1 MSLKNKNVTILGA
14 GIGGLTAAIAMSR
27 RGANVTIFDQ
37 TKRQSSIG
45 AGIQVS
51 PNGFGVMDT
60 LGLAAHLLSKGNI
73 LEFIN
78 VQNYKNPLFSSRVDL
93 MRVTHGNPN
102 PHLVIHRSD
111 LIGILIKK
119 TEDLGVKVHFNK
131 KAESINYDDKEIQ
144 ISFNDGTVHKT
155 RMLVG
160 ADGIHSIARKSIG
173 YKAQPTF
180 TGKVA
185 WRAMIESKFVPLNDL
200 PSEATIRFGP
210 NRHLV
215 TYPIRDGNLVN
226 LVAIEKRD
234 DWVAEGWHHAD
245 KRENLE
251 RSFEHWPTDVLKL
264 LSVAENVNL
273 WGLFSHGLPKKWHSA
288 GIVLIGDSCHPMV
301 PFLGQGANMAI
312 EDAWVLAEELDG
324 SIDLEDGFKKYQ
336 SRRYK
341 RIKRVSLASSSN
353 GDIYHAVGVKANII
367 DLGMKA
373 SYKFK
378 PSFIQS
384 KYDWLYGVD
393 VSRGD

>member
-1 MSLKNKNVTILGA
+1 MSLKNQNVTILGA
-14 GIGGLTAAIAMSR
+14 GIGGLTAAVAMSR
-27 RGANVTIFDQ
+27 RGANVTVFDQ

-60 LGLAAHLLSKGNI
+60 LGLAAQLFSKGNV

-160 ADGIHSIARKSIG
+160 ADGIHSIARTSIG
-173 YKAQPTF
+173 CKAQLTF

-185 WRAMIESKFVPLNDL
+185 WRAMIESKFVPLTDL

-215 TYPIRDGNLVN
+215 TYPIR
-226 LVAIEKRD
+226 
-234 DWVAEGWHHAD
+234 
-245 KRENLE
+245 E

-273 WGLFSHGLPKKWHSA
+273 WGLFFHSLPKKWHSA
-288 GIVLIGDSCHPMV
+288 SIVLIGDSCHPMV

-324 SIDLEDGFKKYQ
+324 SIDMEDGFKKYQ

-341 RIKRVSLASSSN
+341 RIKKVSLASSSN

>member
-1 MSLKNKNVTILGA
+1 M
-14 GIGGLTAAIAMSR
+14 
-27 RGANVTIFDQ
+27 
-37 TKRQSSIG
+37 
-45 AGIQVS
+45 
-51 PNGFGVMDT
+51 
-60 LGLAAHLLSKGNI
+60 
-73 LEFIN
+73 
-78 VQNYKNPLFSSRVDL
+78 
-93 MRVTHGNPN
+93 
-102 PHLVIHRSD
+102 
-111 LIGILIKK
+111 
-119 TEDLGVKVHFNK
+119 
-131 KAESINYDDKEIQ
+131 KAESIDYDDKEIE

-155 RMLVG
+155 LMLVG

-226 LVAIEKRD
+226 LVAVEKRN

-245 KRENLE
+245 KKENLE
-251 RSFEHWPTDVLKL
+251 RSFEHWPTDVLKM

-273 WGLFSHGLPKKWHSA
+273 WGLFSHDLPRKWHSA

-312 EDAWVLAEELDG
+312 EDSWVLAEELDG
-324 SIDLEDGFKKYQ
+324 SINLEDGFKKYQ

-341 RIKRVSLASSSN
+341 RIKRVSLASLSN

>member
-1 MSLKNKNVTILGA
+1 MSLKNQNVTILGA
-14 GIGGLTAAIAMSR
+14 GIGGLTAAIAMSQ

-60 LGLAAHLLSKGNI
+60 LGLAAQLLSKGNI
-73 LEFIN
+73 LKFIN

-111 LIGILIKK
+111 LIGLLIKK
-119 TEDLGVKVHFNK
+119 TEDLGVKVHFNM
-131 KAESINYDDKEIQ
+131 KAESIDYDDKEIE

-155 RMLVG
+155 LMLVG

-226 LVAIEKRD
+226 LVAVEKRN

-245 KRENLE
+245 KKENLE
-251 RSFEHWPTDVLKL
+251 RSFEHWPTDVLKM

-273 WGLFSHGLPKKWHSA
+273 WGLFSHDLPRKWHSA

-312 EDAWVLAEELDG
+312 EDSWVLAEELDG
-324 SIDLEDGFKKYQ
+324 SINLEDGFKKYQ

-341 RIKRVSLASSSN
+341 RIKRVSLASLSN

>member
-1 MSLKNKNVTILGA
+1 MSLKNQNVTILGA
-14 GIGGLTAAIAMSR
+14 GIGGLTAAVAMSR
-27 RGANVTIFDQ
+27 RGANVTVFDQ

-60 LGLAAHLLSKGNI
+60 LGLAAQLFSKGNV

-78 VQNYKNPLFSSRVDL
+78 VQN
-93 MRVTHGNPN
+93 
-102 PHLVIHRSD
+102 

-173 YKAQPTF
+173 CKAQPTF

-185 WRAMIESKFVPLNDL
+185 WRAMIESKFVPLTDL

-226 LVAIEKRD
+226 LVAVEKRD
-234 DWVAEGWHHAD
+234 NWVAEGWHHAD

-273 WGLFSHGLPKKWHSA
+273 WGLFSHSLPKKWHSA

-324 SIDLEDGFKKYQ
+324 SIDMEDGFKKYQ

-341 RIKRVSLASSSN
+341 RIKKVSLASSSN

-384 KYDWLYGVD
+384 KYE
-393 VSRGD
+393 